1 MYKLDEID
9 ILYEPNIIN
18 NYAFVLNIENF
29 HENFSHNKKHIVNFQ
44 ESPILYIDRN
54 LKLAEIYDY
63 NSKVYEEAGKLVES
77 FIGPTKL
84 VEELQNIKYEMGN
97 FLEIKYFIDKD
108 FSKLVREFYIKAKS
122 FNLSENDLNEMFPDL
137 NKKNKITN
145 SEINEFN
152 DKTVNSS
159 KKENIEQDNNFYIE
173 KIFQDE
179 NENEIFL
186 SKHNTYIVTGETFEE
201 LMENAEKASK
211 KTFIKAKHQ
220 IEQNN
225 DICDY

>member
-1 MYKLDEID
+1 
-9 ILYEPNIIN
+9 
-18 NYAFVLNIENF
+18 
-29 HENFSHNKKHIVNFQ
+29 
-44 ESPILYIDRN
+44 
-54 LKLAEIYDY
+54 
-63 NSKVYEEAGKLVES
+63 
-77 FIGPTKL
+77 
-84 VEELQNIKYEMGN
+84 
-97 FLEIKYFIDKD
+97 
-108 FSKLVREFYIKAKS
+108 
-122 FNLSENDLNEMFPDL
+122 MFPDL
-137 NKKNKITN
+137 NKKNKINN

-225 DICDY
+225 DN